1 MLKTGAKAPD
11 FRLKTDEGKE
21 VSLKDFHGRR
31 VLLFLFP
38 KANTSG
44 WTIEASEFRDA
55 KKEFD
60 KLGVAILGLSADS
73 VEAQASF
80 KAKLNLNFPL
90 LSDPDHKTIQKFGAW
105 QEKQFMGKTS
115 MGIVRSS
122 FLIGK
127 TGEIEE
133 VWPLVKAKGHPTEIL
148 KVISKK

>member
-11 FRLKTDEGKE
+11 FRLKTDEGQE

-90 LSDPDHKTIQKFGAW
+90 LSDPGHQSIREFGAW
-105 QEKQFMGKTS
+105 QEKQFMGKAS

-127 TGEIEE
+127 DGKIEE
-133 VWPLVKAKGHPTEIL
+133 VWPLVKAKGHPAEIL